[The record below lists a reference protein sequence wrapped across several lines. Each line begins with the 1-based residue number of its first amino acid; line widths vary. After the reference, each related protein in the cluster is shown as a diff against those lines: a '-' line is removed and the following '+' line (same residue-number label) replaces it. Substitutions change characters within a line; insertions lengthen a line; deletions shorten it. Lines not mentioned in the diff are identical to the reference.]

1 MKNSVLLWL
10 LLLISTDASLSPAVK
25 VTHSCDATPIEYN
38 VTLKMGLHSGVFQ
51 KIGRVDAMD
60 DCIEMSCKQPNSDVA
75 FMLGSMCYAVHC
87 YSADLCKTVPIF
99 GSSISRLNLNPAISF
114 LKKSRFGVSSLG
126 KFQPLCTLFA
136 IVASRCVHDIV
147 LLTLKWE
154 DNLSMNIF
162 FHEVNFLP
170 RVHYQLLASVFRE
183 TAFLLVS

>member
-1 MKNSVLLWL
+1 MYFKDTYQEFSLKFLLWSL
-10 LLLISTDASLSPAVK
+10 LFLISTDASLNSPVK

-114 LKKSRFGVSSLG
+114 LKKKSRFGVSSLG
-126 KFQPLCTLFA
+126 KFQRF
-136 IVASRCVHDIV
+136 SR
-147 LLTLKWE
+147 
-154 DNLSMNIF
+154 
-162 FHEVNFLP
+162 
-170 RVHYQLLASVFRE
+170 
-183 TAFLLVS
+183 